1 MYISYVCNPWFVLT
15 FVVVGLLLL
24 CVCVCA
30 CVWMCMP
37 MYVCVGVCMPV
48 CACMCVCVCVCVCV
62 CLESS
67 TNQVIILVVW
77 TVGAW
82 TLNRSQDLYKH
93 LQFRVVDITCA
104 CLATVALACGT
115 PSPYAPH
122 RTSVTE
128 SCIVIPKMKPEVV
141 KILNAA
147 NKPGTHLE
155 NERQVVGDVVRI
167 PWRSTC
173 THLYDDASNA
183 PYITCSPIAL
193 SPQYLSL
200 FVSMHQE
207 PKWSSQNTTLL
218 HSVLYTLHTHP

>member
-1 MYISYVCNPWFVLT
+1 MGACTCVCMRM
-15 FVVVGLLLL
+15 
-24 CVCVCA
+24 CVCA
-30 CVWMCMP
+30 CVR
-37 MYVCVGVCMPV
+37 V
-48 CACMCVCVCVCVCV
+48 CARALFSHG

-67 TNQVIILVVW
+67 TNQVIIIIAR

-82 TLNRSQDLYKH
+82 TLNRSQDLYHH
-93 LQFRVVDITCA
+93 LQACGVDITCA

-115 PSPYAPH
+115 PSPYVPH

-128 SCIVIPKMKPEVV
+128 SSIVIPKMKPEVV

-173 THLYDDASNA
+173 AHLDDDASDA
-183 PYITCSPIAL
+183 PYVTCSPVAL

-200 FVSMHQE
+200 LVSMHQE
-207 PKWSSQNTTLL
+207 PKRSCENTTMM